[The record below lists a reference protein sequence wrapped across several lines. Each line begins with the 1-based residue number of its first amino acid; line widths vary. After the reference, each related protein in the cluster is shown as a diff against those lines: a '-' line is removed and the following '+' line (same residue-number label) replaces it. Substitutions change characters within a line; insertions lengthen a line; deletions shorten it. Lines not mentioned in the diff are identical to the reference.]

1 MANFEQDV
9 LGADILVGDSVLVR
23 CTVTAI
29 TPSSPVSPPGV
40 LIPGGAG
47 DRLTLSV
54 DTPGNVGE
62 AQGVT
67 LSVSPIQCRFAGN
80 GYGQQ

>member
-1 MANFEQDV
+1 MATSEQDIM
-9 LGADILVGDSVLVR
+9 GADILVGDSVLVR
-23 CTVTAI
+23 CTVVSI
-29 TPSSPVSPPGV
+29 TPSTPAG
-40 LIPGGAG
+40 PGGSA
-47 DRLTLSV
+47 DRLLLSV

-67 LSVSPIQCRFAGN
+67 LSVSPVQCRFAGN

>member
-1 MANFEQDV
+1 MATLESDIF
-9 LGADILVGDSVLVR
+9 GADIIVGDSVLVR

-29 TPSSPVSPPGV
+29 TPSAAGN
-40 LIPGGAG
+40 GGSG

-54 DTPGNVGE
+54 ETPGNIGE

-67 LSVSPIQCRFAGN
+67 LQVSPVQCRFAGN
-80 GYGQQ
+80 KYGSQ

>member
-1 MANFEQDV
+1 MATFE
-9 LGADILVGDSVLVR
+9 ADINGSDIIVGDSVLVR

-29 TPSSPVSPPGV
+29 VPSTPAG
-40 LIPGGAG
+40 PGGSG

-67 LSVSPIQCRFAGN
+67 LSVSPVQCRFAGN
-80 GYGQQ
+80 KYGAQ